1 MEIKLISVT
10 PELATQYL
18 AKTQKNRNKKPATI
32 RRYANDMMRGKWLD
46 NTAETIKFNTVG
58 SLIDGQHRL
67 EAVVMSKK
75 TISFWVAFDVPDAAM
90 QVIDTGAIRSA
101 GDALKIAG
109 HNGYSNEIAA
119 LARKCIAI
127 EGGNE
132 MVLGSKKI
140 KLGAAAVTNA
150 DILAYCEQ
158 HDLTDHCRFGQKIS
172 QQQFIR
178 TLTTSEYQF
187 LHWFL
192 GRIDRTAAETFLG
205 NLANLDG
212 LRDGDPIYTL
222 TRRLNQGKDSLTGK
236 MRLHA
241 IVTAWNAW
249 RRGEKLSVIRVAHL
263 ESEPA
268 IPQAI

>member
-1 MEIKLISVT
+1 MSDEVT
-10 PELATQYL
+10 
-18 AKTQKNRNKKPATI
+18 KDTI
-32 RRYANDMMRGKWLD
+32 RNSLMNVVNSAVSSADYMDAEQAAREND
-46 NTAETIKFNTVG
+46 
-58 SLIDGQHRL
+58 
-67 EAVVMSKK
+67 
-75 TISFWVAFDVPDAAM
+75 
-90 QVIDTGAIRSA
+90 RSA
-101 GDALKIAG
+101 RREYGD
-109 HNGYSNEIAA
+109 GYSNELNHLRSRRDDVID
-119 LARKCIAI
+119 
-127 EGGNE
+127 
-132 MVLGSKKI
+132 
-140 KLGAAAVTNA
+140 AV
-150 DILAYCEQ
+150 Y
-158 HDLTDHCRFGQKIS
+158 DLTDHCRFGQKVS

-222 TRRLNQGKDSLTGK
+222 AKRLNQGKDSLTGK

-249 RRGEKLSVIRVAHL
+249 RRGEKLSVIRVANL